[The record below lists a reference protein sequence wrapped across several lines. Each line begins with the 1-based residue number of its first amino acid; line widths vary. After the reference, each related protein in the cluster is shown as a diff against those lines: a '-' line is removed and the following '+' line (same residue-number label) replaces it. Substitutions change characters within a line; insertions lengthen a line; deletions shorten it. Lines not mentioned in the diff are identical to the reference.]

1 MNIQVRLFAT
11 FRQGRFNRQN
21 LDLPQGSLVQ
31 DLCRQLAIAP
41 KDVAI
46 MLVNGL
52 EAPPDRELRET
63 DTVSLFPGLGGG

>member
-11 FRQGRFNRQN
+11 FRQGRFNRQIV
-21 LDLPQGSLVQ
+21 DLPSGSRVQ
-31 DLCRQLAIAP
+31 DLCPRLAIAL

-46 MLVNGL
+46 LLVNGR
-52 EAPPDRELRET
+52 EAPPDRELREA